1 MKCKCGGSTSVVNTK
16 QNVDYV
22 RRQRKCSLCKQQFY
36 TAEQFMGFLKEVYT
50 ETEAATIKRRQVETR
65 RLNEDTQDAN
75 KRSIY

>member
-22 RRQRKCSLCKQQFY
+22 RRQRRCSLCKQQFY

-50 ETEAATIKRRQVETR
+50 EIEAATIKRRQVETR